1 LLLAILL
8 FLTITKITSNIPHQK
23 SDSKEDK
30 VRQVSIFCGR
40 LQWFNSGSCGKCCQT
55 SICVV
60 RTSGNMDIMIMG
72 AVKLTIISDAE
83 ILGAGGGN
91 ARSESISSGRRIY
104 NTN

>member
-1 LLLAILL
+1 ML
-8 FLTITKITSNIPHQK
+8 SNQHM
-23 SDSKEDK
+23 
-30 VRQVSIFCGR
+30 CA
-40 LQWFNSGSCGKCCQT
+40 
-55 SICVV
+55 V
-60 RTSGNMDIMIMG
+60 RTSGNMDIMIMR